1 MGERSV
7 VASGMNDLSR
17 TLSGGSSGISMKAIV
32 SATIAIVILYVVD
45 QEFAGGHYTDAVK
58 LVIGQLRH
66 SLGI

>member
-1 MGERSV
+1 
-7 VASGMNDLSR
+7 
-17 TLSGGSSGISMKAIV
+17 MKAIV